1 MSPSK
6 GGEGGEADSWRR
18 CRKES
23 RNARIFRLNTPIFRD
38 FAAGW
43 EKAWFE
49 NFLGRGPRRG
59 DESAATVLLVAGRS
73 IMGLVPPFDRRDVET
88 FEDGVSYISNLWI
101 DQLTLCTHSVYNLYT
116 NPLSFRVNPTC
127 FRPLIGSIVVE
138 HRV

>member
-1 MSPSK
+1 MASMSQRVK
-6 GGEGGEADSWRR
+6 E
-18 CRKES
+18 RK
-23 RNARIFRLNTPIFRD
+23 NFPIKYSDFSGF